1 MLACPV
7 SQISRRPDDEG
18 WIVLVKTKSGIA
30 SMAEQTSQFAC
41 VVAVIDTKFVEC
53 PPADRANPLLL
64 LQPQAE
70 FFQ

>member
-1 MLACPV
+1 
-7 SQISRRPDDEG
+7 
-18 WIVLVKTKSGIA
+18 
-30 SMAEQTSQFAC
+30 MAEQTSQFAC